1 MINNTPPENL
11 YFGGGASMDC
21 IFSSASHRWLIVLG
35 FGARSWVLFY
45 YAPQAV
51 PEQFTIHCL
60 AWRGRSHQGVL
71 LAWEGVPGLQQCLD
85 GWYDVSCQHMCQIWP
100 IIGTGLLKQWKKKK
114 DSGSLSENFGINHL
128 KTPLRREATSY
139 LTHRLKSLPS
149 SYSASLDCPISNLA
163 WMLTRCTKHT
173 YGKQHTWCVF
183 MQWSPVTRESNQKL
197 VTPLNHGCVPEPNT
211 LTMVSATLVKQLT
224 GWNPQGYCR

>member
-1 MINNTPPENL
+1 MI
-11 YFGGGASMDC
+11 DC
-21 IFSSASHRWLIVLG
+21 TGIWGQVLG
-35 FGARSWVLFY
+35 FILLCSSSRSWAVHDSLSCVER
-45 YAPQAV
+45 PQSSGSAAGLRGCTWSTTVFGWLIWCQLSAYV
-51 PEQFTIHCL
+51 PNLTNYRHWL
-60 AWRGRSHQGVL
+60 AQT
-71 LAWEGVPGLQQCLD
+71 
-85 GWYDVSCQHMCQIWP
+85 M
-100 IIGTGLLKQWKKKK
+100 KKKK
-114 DSGSLSENFGINHL
+114 RFWIPFREFWHQNHL